1 MEIKVKACLLLDEM
15 KSQGN
20 GMREVLLFLGK
31 MLVLRKASFI
41 GHRDYLTAVLEPDG
55 HAVAA
60 AGFFDEISQE
70 YAVWPQT
77 SAGIGVTGADLLVHS
92 LAEQLQLMDEKE
104 LPVLFR
110 EALAEAHLKS
120 VEILPEALFY
130 LGQGLLEMK
139 ETERLYLGISGMGL
153 PSDLSALQGQQICM
167 VDCSPYWQQ
176 IWRIQEFLLYGKS
189 ACICGNPLLKPLSD
203 AEGKDRQFERVFLS
217 GPQDVDWTEIE
228 SELLQDTYGQY
239 RYGWP
244 KAGMFGLLTVEHALH
259 VLKPEGR
266 GIVVLLDGELFR
278 GGKDE
283 RVRKELLAADV
294 IEAVISL
301 PPMGQN
307 SLLTRDLLLLCK
319 NKPADMKGKI
329 QFINASRMGQPEG
342 KGRVL
347 SEKDVLLIRKVIQE
361 KQEVDEFSTIAAV
374 SGLAR
379 ANLLPAQ
386 YVQHRTTQVEGLG
399 RVSFGWTGWPEGKE
413 FLQLKNIAVIFRG
426 INVIR
431 NIIESPTGK
440 YKIINLADVQ
450 NGQLLVEHLKNYE
463 VGSTKVD
470 TYLVEPGDL
479 LITARGS
486 VTKICC
492 VPEDI
497 PGNVL
502 ISQNFYGLRSKGAG
516 IASRVLQLYLESP
529 VGCYLLEGIKS
540 GTTLPLLD
548 RRSLQELRIPKT
560 LLENAEATE
569 EIFLS
574 GEKEAAELRR
584 KLAESE
590 RRLKESI
597 WESMG
602 LRDYFHLDKEE

>member
-1 MEIKVKACLLLDEM
+1 MEIKVKACLLLEEI

-20 GMREVLLFLGK
+20 EMREVLFFLGK
-31 MLVLRKASFI
+31 MMVLRKASFLE
-41 GHRDYLTAVLEPDG
+41 HWDYLAAVLEKDSP
-55 HAVAA
+55 AVAA
-60 AGFFDEISQE
+60 AGFFDEISQK
-70 YAVWPQT
+70 YAVWPQI
-77 SAGIGVTGADLLVHS
+77 SAGIGGTGADLLVHS
-92 LAEQLQLMDEKE
+92 LAEQMQLMDERE

-110 EALAEAHLKS
+110 EVLAEARLKS
-120 VEILPEALFY
+120 VEILPEAVFF
-130 LGQGLLEMK
+130 LGQSLLEMK

-153 PSDLSALQGQQICM
+153 PSCLPDLKEGQICT
-167 VDCSPYWQQ
+167 VDCNPYWQL
-176 IWRIQEFLLYGKS
+176 IWRIQEFLFYGKS
-189 ACICGNPLLKPLSD
+189 ACICANPLLKPLSD
-203 AEGKDRQFERVFLS
+203 AEGRDCQFERVFLS
-217 GPQDVDWTEIE
+217 GPQDVDWAKIE
-228 SELLQDTYGQY
+228 AELLQDTYDQY
-239 RYGWP
+239 GFGWP

-294 IEAVISL
+294 IEAVIAL

-307 SLLTRDLLLLCK
+307 SLLTKDLLLLCK

-329 QFINASRMGQPEG
+329 QFINASRMGRPEG

-347 SEKDVLLIRKVIQE
+347 SEKDILLIRKVIHE

-374 SGLAR
+374 SSLAR

-386 YVQHRTTQVEGLG
+386 YVQHRTVQVEGLG
-399 RVSFGWTGWPEGKE
+399 RVSFGWTGWPEGKA
-413 FLQLKNIAVIFRG
+413 FLQLKNIAAIFRG

-450 NGQLLVEHLKNYE
+450 NGQLLLDNLKNYE
-463 VGSTKVD
+463 MGRTKPDV
-470 TYLVEPGDL
+470 YLVKPGDL

-497 PGNVL
+497 PENIL
-502 ISQNFYGLRSKGAG
+502 ISQNFYGLRSKGMG
-516 IASRVLQLYLESP
+516 IAPRVLQLYLESP
-529 VGCYLLEGIKS
+529 VGCYLLESIKS

-548 RRSLQELRIPKT
+548 RRSLEELRIPKT
-560 LLENAEATE
+560 LLENAERTE
-569 EIFLS
+569 AVFLS
-574 GEKEAAELRR
+574 GKKEVTELRR
-584 KLAESE
+584 KLAETE
-590 RRLKESI
+590 QRLKGRI

-602 LRDYFHLDKEE
+602 LVDYFHLDKKE

>member
-1 MEIKVKACLLLDEM
+1 MEIKVKACLLLEEI

-20 GMREVLLFLGK
+20 EMREVLFFLGK
-31 MLVLRKASFI
+31 MMVLRKASFLE
-41 GHRDYLTAVLEPDG
+41 HWDYLAAALEKDSP
-55 HAVAA
+55 AVAA
-60 AGFFDEISQE
+60 AGFFDEISQK
-70 YAVWPQT
+70 YAVWPQI
-77 SAGIGVTGADLLVHS
+77 SAGIGGTGADLLVHS
-92 LAEQLQLMDEKE
+92 LAEQMQLMDERE

-110 EALAEAHLKS
+110 EVLAEARLKS
-120 VEILPEALFY
+120 VEILPEAVFF
-130 LGQGLLEMK
+130 LGQSLLEMK

-153 PSDLSALQGQQICM
+153 PSCLPDLKEGQICT
-167 VDCSPYWQQ
+167 VDCNPYWQL

-189 ACICGNPLLKPLSD
+189 ACICANPLLKPLSD
-203 AEGKDRQFERVFLS
+203 AEGRDCQFERVFLS
-217 GPQDVDWTEIE
+217 GPQDVDWAKIE
-228 SELLQDTYGQY
+228 AELLQDTYDQY
-239 RYGWP
+239 GFGWP

-294 IEAVISL
+294 IEAVIAL

-307 SLLTRDLLLLCK
+307 SLLTKDLLLLCK

-329 QFINASRMGQPEG
+329 QFINASRMGRPEG

-347 SEKDVLLIRKVIQE
+347 SEKDILLIRKVIHE

-374 SGLAR
+374 SSLAR

-386 YVQHRTTQVEGLG
+386 YVQHRTVQVEGLG
-399 RVSFGWTGWPEGKE
+399 RVSFGWTGWPEGKA
-413 FLQLKNIAVIFRG
+413 FLQLKNIAAIFRG

-450 NGQLLVEHLKNYE
+450 NGQLLLDNLKNYE
-463 VGSTKVD
+463 TGSMKPD
-470 TYLVEPGDL
+470 AYLVRPGDL

-497 PGNVL
+497 PENIL
-502 ISQNFYGLRSKGAG
+502 ISQNFYGLRSKGMG
-516 IASRVLQLYLESP
+516 IAPRVLQLYLESP
-529 VGCYLLEGIKS
+529 VGCYLLESIKS

-548 RRSLQELRIPKT
+548 RRSLEELRIPKT
-560 LLENAEATE
+560 LLENAERTE
-569 EIFLS
+569 AVFLS
-574 GEKEAAELRR
+574 GKKEVTELRR
-584 KLAESE
+584 KLAETE
-590 RRLKESI
+590 QRLKGRI

-602 LRDYFHLDKEE
+602 LVDYFHLDKKE